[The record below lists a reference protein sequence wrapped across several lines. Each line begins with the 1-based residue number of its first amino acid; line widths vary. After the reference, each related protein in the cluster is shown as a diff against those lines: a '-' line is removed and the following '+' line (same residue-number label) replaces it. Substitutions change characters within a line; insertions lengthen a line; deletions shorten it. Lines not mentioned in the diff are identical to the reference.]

1 MTWAASSS
9 GCGCRRL
16 PDLAAKLP
24 VIVNKNGGT
33 ASKLGDKL
41 EPTLRDAFD
50 AAGAAA
56 DIKVLDGDA
65 ITKVIKTAAKQGR
78 VVVAGGDGTVSCAA
92 GALAGGKAELALLPL
107 GTLNHL
113 ARDLGLPTDLAEAA
127 KVAAAGKAT
136 AIDVAEVNGQ
146 VFVNNASIGLYP
158 TMVRTREGLQDDRG
172 WPKWLSALPAA
183 FAALERL
190 PHHRLRIDL
199 GKGERTIVT
208 PLLFVGNNEY
218 SLDAGELGQRGSLT
232 DGRLS
237 VYAVAKR
244 SRKALLWFAAR
255 ALVGRAHR
263 ELDFITLGECE
274 TLKVWSTG
282 DSIEIALDGEVQ
294 RIDSPLEFRIRP
306 GALKVVVG

>member
-1 MTWAASSS
+1 MA
-9 GCGCRRL
+9 G
-16 PDLAAKLP
+16 KLP

-41 EPTLRDAFD
+41 EQTVRDAFE
-50 AAGAAA
+50 AAGADA
-56 DIKVLDGDA
+56 DVQPLEGEA
-65 ITKVIKTAAKQGR
+65 ITKAITSAAKQGR
-78 VVVAGGDGTVSCAA
+78 VVVAGGDGTVSSAA
-92 GALAGGKAELALLPL
+92 GALAGTDAELALLPL

-113 ARDLGLPTDLAEAA
+113 ARDLGLPTDLTEAA
-127 KVAAAGKAT
+127 KVAATGKAT
-136 AIDVAEVNGQ
+136 AIDVAEVNGH

-158 TMVRTREGLQDDRG
+158 TMVRERDGLQDDKG

-183 FAALERL
+183 YAALERL

-199 GKGERTIVT
+199 GKGEHTIVT
-208 PLLFVGNNEY
+208 PLLFVGNNTY
-218 SLDAGELGQRGSLT
+218 SLDRSELGQRASLT
-232 DGRLS
+232 DGKLS

-244 SRKALLWFAAR
+244 SRVALLWFAAR

-282 DSIEIALDGEVQ
+282 GSIEIALDGEVQ
-294 RIDSPLEFRIRP
+294 RLDSPLEFRIRA
-306 GALKVVVG
+306 GALKVVVD